1 MHSLGFSESY
11 HEMLNYKYCYIGNNV
26 KIKYQSSNSL
36 ETIAEEEEPEDDNII
51 NAEMLL
57 LDEYEDGI
65 EHTNTEISTSSITA
79 YSGAQYVSDN
89 IDLNIISVNGN
100 TSFHRM
106 GMIKV
111 STKSAPVTNNYLS
124 SEIPRRR
131 LTPANKAI
139 F

>member
-36 ETIAEEEEPEDDNII
+36 ETIAEEEKPEDDNII

-57 LDEYEDGI
+57 LDDYEDGI

-106 GMIKV
+106 CMIKV

-124 SEIPRRR
+124 LEIPRRR
-131 LTPANKAI
+131 LTPADKAI